1 MTPSS
6 KRVEKAFL
14 RSLLSTIF
22 QLIKMLKGTIKLSIG
37 AQKKKNIF
45 FTEAQG
51 TLDTTIKFEDSENH
65 WDEKANDCSAD
76 ENYFSERRS
85 GAFIGTWAK
94 WGGLGKKLYEVFEV
108 TILSKKPLNQK
119 TWSLKM
125 TLGFI
130 SVLRQ
135 VKLCCS
141 NMQVKILL
149 AHFRQSSFPLGT
161 QDHHSWLCSLCPV
174 KSGSP

>member
-14 RSLLSTIF
+14 RSLLRTIF

-37 AQKKKNIF
+37 AQEKKNIF

-85 GAFIGTWAK
+85 GAFIGTCAK
-94 WGGLGKKLYEVFEV
+94 WRGLGKKLYEVFEV
-108 TILSKKPLNQK
+108 TILSRNL
-119 TWSLKM
+119 
-125 TLGFI
+125 
-130 SVLRQ
+130 
-135 VKLCCS
+135 
-141 NMQVKILL
+141 
-149 AHFRQSSFPLGT
+149 
-161 QDHHSWLCSLCPV
+161 
-174 KSGSP
+174 

>member
-1 MTPSS
+1 MSLELQLFCIRCPLG
-6 KRVEKAFL
+6 E
-14 RSLLSTIF
+14 LLSQEWNPFIMYKI
-22 QLIKMLKGTIKLSIG
+22 LWNVLKTVFAGG
-37 AQKKKNIF
+37 VKKHW
-45 FTEAQG
+45 ES
-51 TLDTTIKFEDSENH
+51 IKFEDSENH

-174 KSGSP
+174 NSGSP